1 MGKIGSGTKDV
12 LYSISDNEPLAVD
25 LNSKN
30 ELLPTLFFL
39 SKFPTAVRQFV
50 VHSPVSEYVLNGADL
65 MMPGVCT
72 AEGTGALSHI
82 TLCIDVVFSELCYCV
97 YVNCIFVCIW
107 CPLLITLMVQ
117 VLRTFS

>member
-1 MGKIGSGTKDV
+1 MLITDVMCAYVADALTSIFATKSQQVYMGKIGSGTKDV

-30 ELLPTLFFL
+30 ELLPTLYFL
-39 SKFPTAVRQFV
+39 SKFPTAIRQFV

-72 AEGTGALSHI
+72 AAG
-82 TLCIDVVFSELCYCV
+82 
-97 YVNCIFVCIW
+97 
-107 CPLLITLMVQ
+107 
-117 VLRTFS
+117 